1 MSETSDSLL
10 KIVNAS
16 GFLFQLRVAQEIQN
30 TFDTHR
36 WKVVGQEHR
45 WEDKDSKREGFIDIV
60 AEKEAMRISIECKRI
75 QEDGS
80 WIFLVPKTSSEDVS
94 RARIHWTFSELSAL
108 PLLGWDELFLAPQS
122 KESAICLIRGTGPK
136 DKPMLER
143 LADSILPS
151 TESLALE
158 EARIRN
164 STRSGYTAVYLP
176 LLVTNANLQICLFD
190 ADDISLQTG
199 KLEKSNVT
207 FETVPYIRFR
217 KNLSTNARS
226 LKKPQN
232 LMEANQ
238 ENERSI
244 FIVNNPSCYLTR

>member
-1 MSETSDSLL
+1 
-10 KIVNAS
+10 
-16 GFLFQLRVAQEIQN
+16 
-30 TFDTHR
+30 
-36 WKVVGQEHR
+36 
-45 WEDKDSKREGFIDIV
+45 
-60 AEKEAMRISIECKRI
+60 
-75 QEDGS
+75 
-80 WIFLVPKTSSEDVS
+80 
-94 RARIHWTFSELSAL
+94 
-108 PLLGWDELFLAPQS
+108 
-122 KESAICLIRGTGPK
+122 
-136 DKPMLER
+136 MLER